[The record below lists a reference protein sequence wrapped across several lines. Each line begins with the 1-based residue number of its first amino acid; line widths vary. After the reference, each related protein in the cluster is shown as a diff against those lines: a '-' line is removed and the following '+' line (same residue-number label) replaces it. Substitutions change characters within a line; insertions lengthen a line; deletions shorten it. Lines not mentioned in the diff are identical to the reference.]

1 MICELNG
8 SMCWWDSLL
17 GFFIFVCA
25 YAAFVYHSLFTHAC
39 NLSNRWMIIW
49 LLLVLFLDA
58 SIWWKKLKK
67 KDLLSFKKKRSAAV
81 QSLLSLFF
89 FGGGGRE
96 YSRRSPRITT
106 IYMLT
111 WHVIVFCRC
120 FDGNII
126 AIPVEIE
133 TPDHH
138 YYHVCAMLPC
148 YWCCKFK
155 FKLIPCNLVFHSPCL
170 SAGILHNEGSRVFW
184 RTDMGRW
191 CFLQLCLLILHYTL
205 AAFN

>member
-1 MICELNG
+1 MVLCAGETL
-8 SMCWWDSLL
+8 CL
-17 GFFIFVCA
+17 GFS
-25 YAAFVYHSLFTHAC
+25 SLFV
-39 NLSNRWMIIW
+39 LM
-49 LLLVLFLDA
+49 LLLSITLSLHMHVTYLTDEWLFGCYLYYFLMQA
-58 SIWWKKLKK
+58 SDEKKLKK

-89 FGGGGRE
+89 LGGGRE

>member
-1 MICELNG
+1 MQ
-8 SMCWWDSLL
+8 
-17 GFFIFVCA
+17 
-25 YAAFVYHSLFTHAC
+25 
-39 NLSNRWMIIW
+39 
-49 LLLVLFLDA
+49 A
-58 SIWWKKLKK
+58 SDEKKLKK

-89 FGGGGRE
+89 LGGGRE

-148 YWCCKFK
+148 Y
-155 FKLIPCNLVFHSPCL
+155 
-170 SAGILHNEGSRVFW
+170 
-184 RTDMGRW
+184 
-191 CFLQLCLLILHYTL
+191 
-205 AAFN
+205 